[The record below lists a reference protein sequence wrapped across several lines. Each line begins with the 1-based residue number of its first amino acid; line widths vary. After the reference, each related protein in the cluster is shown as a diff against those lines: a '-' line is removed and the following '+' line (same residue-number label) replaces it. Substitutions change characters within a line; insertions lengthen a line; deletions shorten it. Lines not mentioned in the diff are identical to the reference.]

1 MTRRMDRFHDLLS
14 ALLLIA
20 GTLLFLNG
28 GRQHP
33 AINSSLGPAGSAE
46 YFRNFAGHIVHHHDW
61 EGIHAQILAGPVL
74 WALGAVAIVARRRRA
89 GETRWSGLG
98 QTALL
103 LGAAGW
109 AMVFVFDGFAAP
121 QIARRLAEVDAA
133 LAPAL
138 ISEFAANQ
146 TVVIRAGLVSWLL
159 VALAAVA
166 FGASL
171 VLESAAGILQKAVGG
186 LGIPIGLASLAAWC
200 LGSFSPGPFVSP
212 WWNSI
217 AIATGL
223 WFLLAGVWLALRERR
238 PEPAVE

>member
-1 MTRRMDRFHDLLS
+1 MTRRLDRFHDLLS

-33 AINSSLGPAGSAE
+33 AINASLGPAGSDE
-46 YFRNFAGHIVHHHDW
+46 YFRNFAGHVVHHHDW

-74 WALGAVAIVARRRRA
+74 WALGAAALAERRRRA
-89 GETRWSGLG
+89 GEWRWSGLG
-98 QTALL
+98 RTALL

-121 QIARRLAEVDAA
+121 QIAGRLAAA
-133 LAPAL
+133 DSVLAPAL

-159 VALAAVA
+159 VALAAVS

-171 VLESAAGILQKAVGG
+171 LAPPAGLLRRAVGG
-186 LGIPIGLASLAAWC
+186 LGIPIGLASLAAWL

-223 WFLLAGVWLALRERR
+223 WFLLAGVWLARA
-238 PEPAVE
+238 EPVTE